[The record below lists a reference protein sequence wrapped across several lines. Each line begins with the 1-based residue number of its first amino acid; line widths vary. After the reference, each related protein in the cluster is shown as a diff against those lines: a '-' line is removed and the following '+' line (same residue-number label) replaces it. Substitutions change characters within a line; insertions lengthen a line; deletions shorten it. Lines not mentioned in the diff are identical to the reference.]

1 MSSSDDLAAK
11 AAQCAKLAQSANTE
25 ADRDR
30 WLKMERF
37 WRSEMARPA
46 DDEAVTEKFVID
58 R

>member
-1 MSSSDDLAAK
+1 MVSPDDLAAK

-37 WRSEMARPA
+37 WRDEIARPA
-46 DDEAVTEKFVID
+46 DDETATEKYVID